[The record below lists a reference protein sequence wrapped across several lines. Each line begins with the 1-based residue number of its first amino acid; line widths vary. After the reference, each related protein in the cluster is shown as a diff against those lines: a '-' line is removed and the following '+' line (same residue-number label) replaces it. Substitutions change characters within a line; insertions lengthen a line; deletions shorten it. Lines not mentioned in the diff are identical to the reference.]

1 MRECAESHSREMEE
15 TTTASEWEEVTFELP
30 IMFNYW
36 RSDSRQINP
45 MLRHM
50 VVEFG
55 EPEERDRAEDGN
67 TANAGEE
74 GLLDE
79 KEERQDGAD
88 KICVDVALEA
98 NGVRSEESEEQEYW
112 TANEEEDGYETATE
126 EESWEKCE
134 TQNEKTTDV
143 ADADFD
149 GVLEENGR
157 DCPLQ
162 SRCSYTDDVL
172 MSNAAIWEGAVVFDE
187 MEIRDSNDEVSMRSQ
202 ELKLCRDDSE
212 VEFDFKVVG
221 EEDRRWS
228 CGEEWTRGGSY
239 KPNCNNGPKRLSDQ
253 DGEHYMISMEND
265 AECQLMGM
273 EQGGGAC
280 DVDVS
285 KEPSMETTVESTL
298 DDLTHVW
305 LQPTELPTVLDQQ
318 MSLRCDLL
326 WQHHRHK
333 KKSSGLL

>member
-1 MRECAESHSREMEE
+1 MEE
-15 TTTASEWEEVTFELP
+15 TTAAGEWEEVTFELP
-30 IMFNYW
+30 IMFNCW

-45 MLRHM
+45 MWRHM

-88 KICVDVALEA
+88 KICADVSLEA

-149 GVLEENGR
+149 GVLKENGR
-157 DCPLQ
+157 DCLLQ

-172 MSNAAIWEGAVVFDE
+172 MSNAAIWKGAVVFDE
-187 MEIRDSNDEVSMRSQ
+187 MEIGNSNDEVSMRS
-202 ELKLCRDDSE
+202 
-212 VEFDFKVVG
+212 
-221 EEDRRWS
+221 
-228 CGEEWTRGGSY
+228 
-239 KPNCNNGPKRLSDQ
+239 
-253 DGEHYMISMEND
+253 
-265 AECQLMGM
+265 
-273 EQGGGAC
+273 
-280 DVDVS
+280 
-285 KEPSMETTVESTL
+285 
-298 DDLTHVW
+298 
-305 LQPTELPTVLDQQ
+305 
-318 MSLRCDLL
+318 
-326 WQHHRHK
+326 
-333 KKSSGLL
+333 